1 MTLSPHFLLRLPGL
15 LQARGKIRVLPLL
28 QPARL
33 HIQEM
38 SLQRKKATLMSPLYR
53 GWAIRILERLTPP
66 TSPHLEEHH
75 LLLTVALLLAWIK
88 DSKGRTLYQRLT
100 TISSPALPAKH
111 PPSGKRRLAFGV
123 LREAI
128 VKGRKFLE
136 LQTWN
141 PHASAKR
148 VCPTITSGG
157 MRRLRAR
164 PWHLAGW
171 TLLACATPAPNQ
183 SVKSL
188 GFLIQRWGRIWYQC
202 SSCW

>member
-1 MTLSPHFLLRLPGL
+1 M
-15 LQARGKIRVLPLL
+15 VLPLL

-53 GWAIRILERLTPP
+53 GWAIKILERLTPP

-88 DSKGRTLYQRLT
+88 DSKGRTPFQRLT

-111 PPSGKRRLAFGV
+111 PPSGKRRLAFRV

-141 PHASAKR
+141 RHASAKR
-148 VCPTITSGG
+148 ACP
-157 MRRLRAR
+157 A
-164 PWHLAGW
+164 
-171 TLLACATPAPNQ
+171 PAPNQ

-188 GFLIQRWGRIWYQC
+188 GFLIRRWGRIWDRC
-202 SSCW
+202 SSCWAGTYNILPSCSPQSLRTPRRRRRGW